1 MRSMSTSTPN
11 STSLSIC
18 TPLHPPTWGFKSVAS
33 LLEISTPCK
42 KNPKEQVFSTRLA
55 IFKCAN
61 LVVVTVQLN
70 WGLAL
75 VVTDGRKKS
84 RGLRNV
90 DAVTKPC
97 NFLSQLLPWSTWI
110 CIAQVNLDT
119 RCRVNLNK
127 SISSHL
133 HTLLC
138 TSLINTSHQF
148 TEVWQSKLVYGIH
161 LWKRPLPLSFTAFG
175 LF

>member
-1 MRSMSTSTPN
+1 MVFNADTYSVFQTRSAWRQTKEDREAVDLHCLICSPLLHMSSYHLFVQVQIIAQLQLESQRWDPCPPQHPISLPFPSAPPSTLITLQVI
-11 STSLSIC
+11 SS
-18 TPLHPPTWGFKSVAS
+18 PPPR

-75 VVTDGRKKS
+75 VVTDGRKRS

-97 NFLSQLLPWSTWI
+97 NFLPQLLPGSTWI
-110 CIAQVNLDT
+110 CIA
-119 RCRVNLNK
+119 
-127 SISSHL
+127 
-133 HTLLC
+133 
-138 TSLINTSHQF
+138 
-148 TEVWQSKLVYGIH
+148 
-161 LWKRPLPLSFTAFG
+161 
-175 LF
+175 